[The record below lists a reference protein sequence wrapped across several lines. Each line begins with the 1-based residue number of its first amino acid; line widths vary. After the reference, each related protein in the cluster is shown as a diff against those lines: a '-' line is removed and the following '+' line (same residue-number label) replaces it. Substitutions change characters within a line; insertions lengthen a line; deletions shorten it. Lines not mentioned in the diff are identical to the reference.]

1 MWQLYGCNI
10 VFLLYGR
17 QHFSF
22 TIVSTCTGTC
32 KRMSP
37 IHRWGNW
44 ACEELSVLLKAIG
57 PVSGRDKIW
66 IQVCSTANSSLS
78 LLGLGG
84 VEETRGWEMQGKTEK
99 GSHLLGNIHSFSE
112 HFFKVLKPSVKILPA
127 QMEPRRQEHH
137 GDCPQKQM
145 LDTGGWWPES

>member
-1 MWQLYGCNI
+1 M
-10 VFLLYGR
+10 
-17 QHFSF
+17 
-22 TIVSTCTGTC
+22 
-32 KRMSP
+32 
-37 IHRWGNW
+37 
-44 ACEELSVLLKAIG
+44 E
-57 PVSGRDKIW
+57 
-66 IQVCSTANSSLS
+66 
-78 LLGLGG
+78 
-84 VEETRGWEMQGKTEK
+84 GKTEK